1 MKINVSKATFSSI
14 VGIGQKVKKASK
26 ESGERYLVDTLLL
39 IYNLWEINYQ
49 MDTGRK
55 KDV

>member
-1 MKINVSKATFSSI
+1 MKINISKATFSSI

-49 MDTGRK
+49 MDTGQK